1 MIESVILFI
10 LGSLIGYISPKLPV
24 LIITRAKGFNYHF
37 PHHPEPIS
45 LSPHLTQ
52 RLLHMRTFYWLGL
65 GFPLIPIAA
74 GYASLVWGSAALGFG
89 MWLSSGWSVI
99 NKIQTFIGGTP
110 PPWTYE
116 MAIRLQV
123 VMNKSKQN
131 PCCEYPEPE
140 WQLTAV
146 RCSSC
151 NITLDEMPRPD
162 LGRKR
167 SDGLLAGS
175 MRLLASDGYPIVSEQ
190 GEE

>member
-1 MIESVILFI
+1 MFESIILFV
-10 LGSLIGYISPKLPV
+10 IGAFIGFISPRLPV
-24 LIITRAKGFNYHF
+24 LMITRAKGFNYHF

-52 RLLHMRTFYWLGL
+52 RVLHLRAFYWLGL
-65 GFPLIPIAA
+65 VFALIPLAA
-74 GYASLVWGSAALGFG
+74 GYVSLVWGSAALGFG

-99 NKIQTFIGGTP
+99 NKLQTFIGGNP
-110 PPWTYE
+110 PAWTYE

-123 VMNKSKQN
+123 VMNISKQD
-131 PCCEYPEPE
+131 PCCDFPEPE

-146 RCSSC
+146 RCASC

-167 SDGLLAGS
+167 SDGIIMGS
-175 MRLLASDGYPIVSEQ
+175 IRMLASDGHPIVSEQ
-190 GEE
+190 SND

>member
-1 MIESVILFI
+1 MLESIILFI
-10 LGSLIGYISPKLPV
+10 VGVFIGHISPRLPV
-24 LIITRAKGFNYHF
+24 LIITRAKGFNFHF

-52 RLLHMRTFYWLGL
+52 RVMHLRVFYWLGIV
-65 GFPLIPIAA
+65 FALIPLAA
-74 GYASLVWGSAALGFG
+74 GYMSLVWGSASLGFG

-99 NKIQTFIGGTP
+99 NKLQTFVGGNP
-110 PPWTYE
+110 PPWTHD

-123 VMNKSKQN
+123 VMNKSIEE
-131 PCCEYPEPE
+131 PCCDFPEPE

-146 RCSSC
+146 RCASC

-167 SDGLLAGS
+167 SDGIIMGS
-175 MRLLASDGYPIVSEQ
+175 IRILASDGHPIVSEQ
-190 GEE
+190 SND